1 MVDKETILQ
10 TFKIFYL
17 IMSYPPTPMKSWA
30 LLPMKQYV
38 LLHKRELTSILTL
51 MARKIKTAILFPI
64 IQSKSVTCHLAHKLL
79 HFKSEHFST

>member
-38 LLHKRELTSILTL
+38 LLHKKELIYQYSNTHGWKNQNSHFISHNTEQKCYMPLSPQV
-51 MARKIKTAILFPI
+51 TAF
-64 IQSKSVTCHLAHKLL
+64 
-79 HFKSEHFST
+79 